1 MGGDTLLSSNPD
13 SSRYKNCAVRNERY
27 RFVNNKELYDVI
39 SDPGQK
45 QDIAAQHP
53 EVVFEMRKVYDQWWS
68 EVRPYMINENI
79 PLAKERPFWIEY
91 EKQKESGGIK
101 DWVIESN

>member
-1 MGGDTLLSSNPD
+1 
-13 SSRYKNCAVRNERY
+13 
-27 RFVNNKELYDVI
+27 
-39 SDPGQK
+39 
-45 QDIAAQHP
+45 
-53 EVVFEMRKVYDQWWS
+53 MRKVYDQWWS